1 MEAIDGGKDGE
12 TAAAEWLKANPGVL
26 EKWLAGVT
34 TVDGQD
40 GLAAVK
46 SELGV

>member
-1 MEAIDGGKDGE
+1 MEAIDGGAEGE
-12 TAAAEWLKANPGVL
+12 KAAADWLKANPGVL
-26 EKWLAGVT
+26 DKWLAGVT

-46 SELGV
+46 SNLGV